1 MRRLRRL
8 SIALSLWG
16 LLAVAVLA
24 VASQIQEGGSLKEV
38 APVGS
43 ALGFLAL
50 ANFAVSWSKVGSDVA
65 PVQELRCAKQVGL
78 DLFLATTLAI
88 VSQVLIWVAP
98 ILKTIVAALVPVLLV
113 AHVLILALA
122 WAIAWLAMRRLLTL
136 ITTVSEK
143 LS

>member
-1 MRRLRRL
+1 MPKLRRL

-24 VASQIQEGGSLKEV
+24 VASQIQEWSTLQEV
-38 APVGS
+38 ATIGS
-43 ALGFLAL
+43 AVAFLGL

-65 PVQELRCAKQVGL
+65 PLKELRCAKQAGL
-78 DLFLATTLAI
+78 DLFVASVLAI
-88 VSQVLIWVAP
+88 VSQALISVAP
-98 ILKTIVAALVPVLLV
+98 ILKTIVAALVPALLV

-136 ITTVSEK
+136 ITTLSEK